1 MARYKYVGNISQE
14 DKEMFE
20 RCMKELEDIFRYP
33 KVPSWKDATVM
44 DYEAEKVVYTI
55 YNDIDRIREAFEFN
69 MRYYHRGGLSKA
81 KSDLGIRIAMMSND
95 ITALTSFIQD
105 LVLRMAR
112 LQGTP
117 KEASLIQMITYESD

>member
-1 MARYKYVGNISQE
+1 MARYKYVGNVSQE
-14 DKEMFE
+14 DKEIFE

-55 YNDIDRIREAFEFN
+55 YNDIDRVREAFTFN
-69 MRYYHRGGLSKA
+69 LRFYHQGGLSWA
-81 KSDLGIRIAMMSND
+81 KSQIGKQVAMMSND
-95 ITALTSFIQD
+95 ISALTSFIQD

-117 KEASLIQMITYESD
+117 AEASMIQIIAGDSD